1 MTNEELVICIK
12 RGNNAIESLEELYKQ
27 NKNYIYKIAQ
37 KYAGYVEIDD
47 LMQEGFIG
55 LYEAA
60 KRYEGGQEVKF
71 LTYATYWIRNCMEKY
86 IENQAYTMRIPRD
99 LKQKVGLYKKVV
111 NYYELHLGRKP
122 TDKEIC
128 YHLDISSKRLDG
140 IKQCM
145 KFMINTTSLDSTV
158 YEEDNETTVGDTV
171 SSNVN
176 IEEEIVDR
184 ITADER
190 KEIWNIVRE
199 YTNELENE
207 VITLRYHQNKTLQAI
222 ASEFKCSLDFVKN
235 TELRALNK
243 LQRSRVQRLFRD
255 RFDSIGSMPMNSSL
269 NSFKHSW
276 TSSTEKA
283 ALHLYNIKIRE

>member
-12 RGNNAIESLEELYKQ
+12 RGNNAIDSLEVLYRQ

-37 KYAGYVEIDD
+37 KYAGYVETDD

-71 LTYATYWIRNCMEKY
+71 LTYATYWIRNYMEKY

-99 LKQKVGLYKKVV
+99 LKQKVSLYKKVV
-111 NYYELHLGRKP
+111 NAYELHLGRKP
-122 TDKEIC
+122 TDIEIC

-145 KFMINTTSLDSTV
+145 KFMVTTTSLDSTV

-171 SSNVN
+171 SSNEY
-176 IEEEIVDR
+176 IEEEIIDR

-190 KEIWNIVRE
+190 KELWDIVRE
-199 YTNELENE
+199 YTNDLENK
-207 VITLRYHQNKTLQAI
+207 VITLRYRQNKTLQAI
-222 ASEFKCSLDFVKN
+222 ANEFKCSLDFVKS
-235 TELRALNK
+235 TEVRAINK
-243 LQRSRVQRLFRD
+243 LQRPRVQRLFRD

-269 NSFKHSW
+269 KTFKNTW

-283 ALHLYNIKIRE
+283 AMHLYNMG